1 MVVGY
6 EIIKTMELL
15 GNLFACGICPESFST
30 PTDLLNHVQTEHEL
44 DESSKY
50 KDMQKRKVEIEI
62 KSSFEVKRKNNFAEN
77 VLKDHKNT
85 SAWNSNHNPINCN
98 KVDYDKIFT

>member
-50 KDMQKRKVEIEI
+50 KDVQKSKVEIEI
-62 KSSFEVKRKNNFAEN
+62 KSSFAEN
-77 VLKDHKNT
+77 VPKDHKNT